1 MSSQSET
8 GHYKNVANLKA
19 LKTFAAGLGDN
30 YTPQKDTL
38 KLSYLETLV
47 TEVTTLHENVKNQQ
61 NTVAL
66 AVDNRQNVFENL
78 KPLSTKV
85 INTMGATNVDA
96 KTIEDAKAINAKIQ
110 GARIDKKKTTEN
122 PDTISNSISVSRQ
135 SYDSLYENFK
145 SLNNLLQQDG
155 NYSPI
160 EENLNIAG
168 LTTKENEMLQANE
181 TISIENNNLQNN
193 RIARDKRF
201 YKDEDGLVKVAQGV
215 KKYIRGKFGVTSP
228 EFAQIK
234 ALQFKDYSKK

>member
-66 AVDNRQNVFENL
+66 AVDNRQLVFENI
-78 KPLSTKV
+78 KPLATKI
-85 INTMGATNVDA
+85 INTMSATNVNT
-96 KTIEDAKAINAKIQ
+96 KTIEDAKPINAKIQ
-110 GARIDKKKTTEN
+110 GTRVDKKKQT
-122 PDTISNSISVSRQ
+122 DNSESETNKSSVSRQ
-135 SYDSLYENFK
+135 SYDSLYENFRA
-145 SLNNLLQQDG
+145 LVNLLQQDG
-155 NYSPI
+155 NYSP
-160 EENLNIAG
+160 EEEELNLTG
-168 LTTKENEMLQANE
+168 LTTKQNEMLLANE
-181 TISIENNNLQNN
+181 NIGMENNTLENL
-193 RIARDKRF
+193 RILRNKRF
-201 YKDEDGLVKVAQGV
+201 YTDENCLINVAKGV

-234 ALQFKDYSKK
+234 ALQFKDNSPK